1 MLEPQLGMS
10 FQEIVD
16 WAKYAERQGYGYFF
30 RSDHLLPTQGERNRD
45 SPECWISLGAVA
57 ATTKRI
63 KFGPMV
69 SPIGFRNP
77 ALLAQ
82 MACNLHAYSHGRLLL
97 GLGAGWYREEYV
109 AKGIEFPE
117 VQVRHRQLLEA
128 LQIIRPL
135 TEGKPVSF
143 SGDHYTAIT
152 ICYPRTKVSL
162 ILGGWS
168 QFMRGLVDKFA
179 DEWNLWN
186 GTTSDFEEIKEHVK
200 KSERKIE
207 ISRAGFFFIDETQKK
222 LQRKLEAKSKL
233 LGELD
238 LPADVD
244 GLRKNEILC
253 GDVDDFKSQLNQ
265 FRKAGVDRFYFDL
278 LDTRDKE
285 MVQLLT
291 KILK

>member
-1 MLEPQLGMS
+1 
-10 FQEIVD
+10 
-16 WAKYAERQGYGYFF
+16 
-30 RSDHLLPTQGERNRD
+30 
-45 SPECWISLGAVA
+45 
-57 ATTKRI
+57 
-63 KFGPMV
+63 
-69 SPIGFRNP
+69 
-77 ALLAQ
+77 
-82 MACNLHAYSHGRLLL
+82 
-97 GLGAGWYREEYV
+97 
-109 AKGIEFPE
+109 
-117 VQVRHRQLLEA
+117 
-128 LQIIRPL
+128 
-135 TEGKPVSF
+135 
-143 SGDHYTAIT
+143 
-152 ICYPRTKVSL
+152 
-162 ILGGWS
+162 
-168 QFMRGLVDKFA
+168 MRGLVDKFA

-233 LGELD
+233 LGELN